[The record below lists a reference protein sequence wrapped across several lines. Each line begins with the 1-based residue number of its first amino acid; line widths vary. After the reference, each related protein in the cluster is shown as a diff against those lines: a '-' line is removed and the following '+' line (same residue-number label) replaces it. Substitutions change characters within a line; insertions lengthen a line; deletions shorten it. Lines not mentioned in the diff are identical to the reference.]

1 MGVKGTGAFGCRND
15 GDGLAE
21 ACTLRHHKPVR
32 LVLGVLV
39 EDLPAT
45 LLLLP
50 LALPVQPEDAQRF
63 GGDLGLAGMSITLRF
78 ESDVHWT

>member
-1 MGVKGTGAFGCRND
+1 
-15 GDGLAE
+15 
-21 ACTLRHHKPVR
+21 
-32 LVLGVLV
+32 
-39 EDLPAT
+39 LPAT